1 MIAETFTDMKI
12 TKITIIPSDTET
24 DREQLEKLRSE
35 LKRQFIGQVY
45 FETSG
50 ETVADCIIEKE
61 KRETKQI
68 K

>member
-50 ETVADCIIEKE
+50 ETAAEWIIEKE
-61 KRETKQI
+61 MKNTK

>member
-1 MIAETFTDMKI
+1 LIAETFTDMKI

-24 DREQLEKLRSE
+24 DREQLEKLRYE
-35 LKRQFIGQVY
+35 LKRKFIGQVY

-61 KRETKQI
+61 MKNTK

>member
-1 MIAETFTDMKI
+1 LIAETFTDMKI

-24 DREQLEKLRSE
+24 DREQLEKLRYE
-35 LKRQFIGQVY
+35 LKRKFIGQVY

-50 ETVADCIIEKE
+50 ETVSEFIIEKE
-61 KRETKQI
+61 MKNTK

>member
-1 MIAETFTDMKI
+1 MKI

-50 ETVADCIIEKE
+50 ETVAEWIIEKE
-61 KRETKQI
+61 MKNTK

>member
-24 DREQLEKLRSE
+24 DREQLEKLRSK

-50 ETVADCIIEKE
+50 ETVAEWIIEKE
-61 KRETKQI
+61 MKNTK